1 MVAQF
6 RRFYRR
12 LRFGE
17 PIIVVSGLPRSG
29 TSMAMKMLEAA
40 GLPTMVDGIRRAD
53 VDNPKGY
60 FELERVKD
68 LSAQEDKSWLGAA
81 RGKVVKIISYLLK
94 ELPPTY
100 NYKVVFMRRNLEEIL
115 ASQSKMLEHRDESHD
130 ASDAKMTEIFESHL
144 WRANWLLT
152 HSPQFEHLYVHYSDV
167 LSEPRA
173 QAARIAGFL
182 GGGLDVGRMAAVVD
196 ERLYRNRAEAGQ
208 PELVGGGRG
217 ESASG

>member
-1 MVAQF
+1 MLAQL
-6 RRFYRR
+6 RRTYRR

-40 GLPTMVDGIRRAD
+40 GLPMMMDGVRQAD

-68 LSAQEDKSWLGAA
+68 LAAEEDKSWLGAA

-94 ELPPTY
+94 ELPPTH

-115 ASQSKMLEHRDESHD
+115 ASQGKMLVHREESHE
-130 ASDAKMTEIFESHL
+130 ASDERMTEVFESHL

-152 HSPQFEHLYVHYSDV
+152 HSPHFEHLYVHYSDV
-167 LSEPRA
+167 LAEPRA
-173 QAARIAGFL
+173 QAARVADFL
-182 GGGLDVGRMAAVVD
+182 GGRLDVERMAAVVD
-196 ERLYRNRAEAGQ
+196 ERLYRNRA
-208 PELVGGGRG
+208 
-217 ESASG
+217 

>member
-1 MVAQF
+1 MFAQI
-6 RRFYRR
+6 RRIYRR
-12 LRFGE
+12 LRFGA

-40 GLPTMVDGIRRAD
+40 GLPTMVDGIRQAD

-60 FELERVKD
+60 FELERVKN
-68 LSAQEDKSWLGAA
+68 LAEEEDKTWLGAA

-100 NYKVVFMRRNLEEIL
+100 NYKIVFMRRNLEEIL
-115 ASQSKMLEHRDESHD
+115 ASQGKMLDHREERHD

-152 HSPQFEHLYVHYSDV
+152 HSPHFEHLYVHYSDV
-167 LSEPRA
+167 LSAPRE
-173 QAARIAGFL
+173 QAARMAEFL
-182 GGGLDVGRMAAVVD
+182 GGRLDVERMAAVVD
-196 ERLYRNRAEAGQ
+196 ERLYRNRAEAG
-208 PELVGGGRG
+208 ETG
-217 ESASG
+217 